1 MLSHPNS
8 AFDQLGKMSKR
19 HLEKSNSLRFI
30 SFMLSQ
36 LGDAAEHSLLPLKL
50 GGIWWPMACLWRD
63 VQDHFSDEAS
73 VEEELSDEAK
83 QRGPVA
89 S

>member
-1 MLSHPNS
+1 MLWS
-8 AFDQLGKMSKR
+8 R
-19 HLEKSNSLRFI
+19 
-30 SFMLSQ
+30 
-36 LGDAAEHSLLPLKL
+36 LGDAAEHSLLLPLKL
-50 GGIWWPMACLWRD
+50 GGIWWPMARPWRD

-83 QRGPVA
+83 QRGSVV